1 MIVANN
7 CLLKCSS
14 NDKSLILP
22 DSITSVFGSA
32 FDKNVESIYGE
43 NISKIFGKLS
53 LDDLKVL
60 YLPNLIGASMIDC
73 PNLIEFIVNEDFHSN
88 KPNINPLVIGTK
100 DVIATYSHK
109 SRELFE
115 YISKMYNL
123 NVYSKNSNVIYFNN
137 GKIEFT
143 YGDDS
148 NIINSIIYLIK
159 LLNMIPDN
167 IRKIIDNSG
176 YKIFITNNYF
186 RTENEFL
193 AGITYN
199 KLKLCIVSEM
209 NELELLHELG
219 HIYDS
224 VKNISATDEFNDIYN
239 NEKDKITCY
248 NNISLKHIR
257 SSSREFF
264 AESFKKIIVN
274 KEAFFEECP
283 LTKSFLDNEFSKY
296 DKVKRK

>member
-1 MIVANN
+1 MIIANN
-7 CLLKCSS
+7 CLLKCYSKDKLLIVPNS
-14 NDKSLILP
+14 VTRILGTAFNNDLEYL
-22 DSITSVFGSA
+22 
-32 FDKNVESIYGE
+32 YGE
-43 NISKIFGKLS
+43 NIHKIYGKLK
-53 LDDLKVL
+53 LDNLKKI
-60 YLPNLIGASMIDC
+60 YLPNLTNEPVIDC

-88 KPNINPLVIGTK
+88 KFNIKPVVIGTK
-100 DVIATYSHK
+100 DVIATYSYK
-109 SRELFE
+109 ARELLE

-123 NVYSKNSNVIYFNN
+123 NVYRDNSNVIYVSN

-224 VKNISATDEFNDIYN
+224 VLNISANPEFNYIYF
-239 NEKDKITCY
+239 NEKNKITNS
-248 NNISLKHIR
+248 NNISLSHIK

-264 AESFKKIIVN
+264 AESFKKYIIN
-274 KEAFFEECP
+274 KEEFFEECP
-283 LTKSFLDNEFSKY
+283 LTKSFLDNEFSKH